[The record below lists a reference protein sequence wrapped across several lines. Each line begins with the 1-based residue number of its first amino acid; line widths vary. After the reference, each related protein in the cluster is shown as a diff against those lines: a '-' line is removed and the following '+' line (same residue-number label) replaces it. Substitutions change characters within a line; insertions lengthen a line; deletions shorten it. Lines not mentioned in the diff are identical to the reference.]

1 VPDGYRLTDDDR
13 LTSAERRKRD
23 AAQTPIVLYGTPS
36 AEELAAARGRAGS
49 RGVLVVPEEMRN
61 EGLLVGNI
69 DGAADQARD
78 EYRAS
83 HADEPYAGD
92 AEKAWKAVAN
102 SCDDVIR
109 ATLQALGFEADTDP
123 VLAARKRMRQLEEAK
138 AATRDDEPE
147 RTYNDETTLAPEPI
161 EERLRRAYENGL
173 KQGLELAHRAYGR
186 WDS

>member
-123 VLAARKRMRQLEEAK
+123 VLAARKRMQQLEEAK
-138 AATRDDEPE
+138 AAVKAAE
-147 RTYNDETTLAPEPI
+147 YVTLAPEPI
-161 EERLRRAYENGL
+161 EQRLRRAWLNGFRD
-173 KQGLELAHRAYGR
+173 GVDRASFAATESTGK
-186 WDS
+186 WDY